1 MTDMMN
7 GPARKPLACAAAI
20 LLAAT
25 ALGAAHAQNIYKCTS
40 HGQVSYTDVPCP
52 GEQGELLHQASD
64 TEVIDQ
70 FLRLGQNERAQ
81 SYAHAHHLDDLYAQ
95 RLTLYQ
101 QQLTQRAEQAAAE
114 ATAAQQSA
122 ELARQQA
129 QAEQAASNTALR
141 EQNQLLREQNSQY
154 QAELSQPN
162 YNPAPIYWN
171 PAPNYWTPAP
181 PYHQRPPGG
190 HRGNG
195 KPPANAPIYHGC
207 TQLAGGRVSCD
218 VY

>member
-1 MTDMMN
+1 MMN
-7 GPARKPLACAAAI
+7 GPARTQVACAAAI
-20 LLAAT
+20 LLAAMSP
-25 ALGAAHAQNIYKCTS
+25 LGLSHAQNIYKCS
-40 HGQVSYTDVPCP
+40 NNGHVSYTDVPCP
-52 GEQGELLHQASD
+52 GEQGKLLHQADD
-64 TEVIDQ
+64 TEIIDQ
-70 FLRLGQNERAQ
+70 FLHLGQNARAQ
-81 SYAHAHHLDDLYAQ
+81 SYAHAHHLDDLYTQ

-129 QAEQAASNTALR
+129 LAEQATTSAALR
-141 EQNQLLREQNSQY
+141 EQNQLLREQNNQY
-154 QAELSQPN
+154 QAELSQPS

-181 PYHQRPPGG
+181 RYRNRPPGG
-190 HRGNG
+190 RHDNG
-195 KPPANAPIYHGC
+195 KPPTSAPIYHGC